1 MDKKKSPGK
10 TKKKKK
16 DDNVLKKYL
25 TNRFVVKLDD
35 KESEKN
41 VFV

>member
-1 MDKKKSPGK
+1 LKKKKSPNK
-10 TKKKKK
+10 EKKKKK
-16 DDNVLKKYL
+16 DENFLKKYL

-41 VFV
+41 LFV